1 MAKLAALF
9 IKIDSEIRVRIGTL
23 AIFTAFLPVSRP
35 QDRRAGTSPTF
46 TMVNVILESGGAQ
59 DPLPQ
64 GKTNWMG
71 QNGPGGWCSIKV
83 NNVEQGLNSIGF
95 NIVVLKFPE
104 QNPPEQYSCFDTC
117 KDQNACFTLADFI
130 QKIQPDRYILMSAC
144 GSITDC
150 LCQPLCGLFVC
161 LFVYHLLN
169 PLQDRYI
176 LMSACGS
183 ITDCLC
189 QPLCDELR
197 ALGSG
202 YFSRSMDELSGA
214 HRNESWVMVAR
225 KGHGLIKEC
234 FKPAGQGPCIDSV
247 DI

>member
-1 MAKLAALF
+1 
-9 IKIDSEIRVRIGTL
+9 
-23 AIFTAFLPVSRP
+23 
-35 QDRRAGTSPTF
+35 
-46 TMVNVILESGGAQ
+46 MVNVILESGGAQ

-117 KDQNACFTLADFI
+117 KDPNACFTLVDFI
-130 QKIQPDRYILMSAC
+130 QKIQP
-144 GSITDC
+144 
-150 LCQPLCGLFVC
+150 
-161 LFVYHLLN
+161 
-169 PLQDRYI
+169 DRYI